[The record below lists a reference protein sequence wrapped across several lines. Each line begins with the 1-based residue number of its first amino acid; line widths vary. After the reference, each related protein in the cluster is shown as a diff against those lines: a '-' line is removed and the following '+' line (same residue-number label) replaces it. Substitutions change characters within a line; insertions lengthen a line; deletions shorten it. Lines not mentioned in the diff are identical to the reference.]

1 MRILLTGAS
10 GFLGSALIP
19 RLVARGDTVYGL
31 SRHPPVE
38 AENLIPLE
46 GNITKPDLG
55 LDEVPERIEAIYH
68 LAAVHKLGKDKD
80 GSIWKTNV
88 VGTENVIQFCRDHNV
103 KRLYFCSTAYTI
115 GEGRNVYEKS
125 KILCEKMVRES
136 SVPHV
141 IVFKPSVVM
150 GTKEH
155 PYPGHFSQF
164 VALVIK
170 LHQRAELVR
179 RKIEGTLSLPV
190 LEPVFRVRGNP
201 DGYLNLVGI
210 DDVVKGMARIR
221 DAGAYWLTHPHPP
234 TLQQLFNWVGEF
246 ILLDMRFTQEPFR
259 AQPIELAFQKMATAF
274 EPYLLGDRFSSH
286 LRGCLPI
293 TKELIHEVVK
303 NLLTIDKV
311 K

>member
-1 MRILLTGAS
+1 MKILLTGAS
-10 GFLGSALIP
+10 GFLGSALTPKLI
-19 RLVARGDTVYGL
+19 ARGNTVYGL
-31 SRHPPVE
+31 SRHPPE
-38 AENLIPLE
+38 AAKNLIPLI
-46 GNITKPDLG
+46 GDIVKPNLG
-55 LDEVPERIEAIYH
+55 LDEVPKNIKAVYH
-68 LAAVHKLGKDKD
+68 LAAIHRLGEDKD
-80 GSIWKTNV
+80 GNIWETNV
-88 VGTENVIQFCRDHNV
+88 TGTKNVIDFCLNYNI
-103 KRLYFCSTAYTI
+103 KRLYFCSTAYAI

-141 IVFKPSVVM
+141 IIFKPSVVM

-170 LHQRAELVR
+170 LHQRAELIR

-201 DGYLNLVGI
+201 NGYLNLVGI
-210 DDVVKGMARIR
+210 DDVVRGMARIR
-221 DAGAYWLTHPHPP
+221 NAGTYWLTNPNPP
-234 TLQQLFNWVGEF
+234 TLQQLSNWIGEF
-246 ILLDMRFTQEPFR
+246 ILLDMRFIQEPFR
-259 AQPIELAFQKMATAF
+259 AQPIELAFRKMAAVF
-274 EPYLLGDRFSSH
+274 EPYLLGDSFSSH